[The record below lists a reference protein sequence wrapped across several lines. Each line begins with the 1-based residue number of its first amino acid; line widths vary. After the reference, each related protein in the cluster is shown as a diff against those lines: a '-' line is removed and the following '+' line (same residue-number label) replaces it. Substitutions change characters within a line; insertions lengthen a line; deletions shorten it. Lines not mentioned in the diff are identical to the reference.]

1 MSRLAKQAELLKLAR
16 FLDVEPAELSALA
29 PVAADDVRALREQV
43 TRASFAND
51 DAFFKRVVAASK
63 LLPVPVLAMVAE
75 KVLGPLLSA
84 RVAGQMDVKRGV
96 GIAGRLPPKFLA
108 DVCLSLDPGHTREL
122 IAAIPVEQIV
132 KVALELARR
141 EEHVTMGRFVDIIGD
156 QAIRAVLDAITDN
169 AHLLRIAFFAEN
181 KHRLDAIIGLLSEAR
196 LVEVIHTAASSADLW
211 PEALGLMQHLSPAVR
226 GRLGDLAAGLEEEVL
241 TSMAVSIRAHGL
253 WGDALPIVSSMSE
266 VSKARF
272 ANLPAVQD
280 EAMLTDI
287 LLAAGRY
294 GVWPELL
301 PLVRLMDQDGK
312 ARCARVAEH
321 LDGEQLLQIAEVA
334 AAHALWP
341 EMIELVALM
350 QPQLRLDTMALLGI
364 APARVVESLV
374 PAIEQTQS
382 WALINEAWPRMGAG
396 ARDRLIAVAQAAGLA
411 DRIAPQAESAA
422 PMPITPRAAAAAGAG
437 AAGAVDWRP
446 VLAQLEQHAAAFTS
460 QQAVA
465 DEGLERLAAQQ
476 RRLADTLAA
485 VQEQNARMQQEQSG
499 LRGAI
504 TVLTLVSGVAMM
516 FVAAAIVLLVTQVMF
531 RSP

>member
-1 MSRLAKQAELLKLAR
+1 MSRLAQQAELLKLAR
-16 FLDVEPAELSALA
+16 FLDVEPAELSVLG
-29 PVAADDVRALREQV
+29 PVSPDDLRALREQV
-43 TRASFAND
+43 TRASFASD

-96 GIAGRLPPKFLA
+96 GIASRLPSKFLA

-156 QAIRAVLDAITDN
+156 TAIRAVLAAITDN

-181 KHRLDAIIGLLSEAR
+181 KQRLDAIIGLLSEER
-196 LVEVIHTAASSADLW
+196 LVDVIHTAASSADLW
-211 PEALGLMQHLSPAVR
+211 PEALGLMQHLSPEVR
-226 GRLGDLAAGLEEEVL
+226 GRLGDLAASLEEEVL
-241 TSMAVSIRAHGL
+241 TSMAVSIRTHGL

-266 VSKARF
+266 ASKARF

-301 PLVRLMDQDGK
+301 PLVRLMATDGK

-334 AAHALWP
+334 AAHTLWP

-382 WALINEAWPRMGAG
+382 WGLINEAWPRMGAG
-396 ARDRLIAVAQAAGLA
+396 ARDRLMAVAEAAGLA
-411 DRIAPQAESAA
+411 DRID
-422 PMPITPRAAAAAGAG
+422 PRAASPAPAQNPARTAMPASAGPVS
-437 AAGAVDWRP
+437 AVDLRP
-446 VLAQLEQHAAAFTS
+446 VLVQLEHQHAGLADHQVAANERL
-460 QQAVA
+460 
-465 DEGLERLAAQQ
+465 DRLAAQQ
-476 RRLADTLAA
+476 RRLADTLAEL
-485 VQEQNARMQQEQSG
+485 QEQNVRMQQEQRG

-504 TVLTLVSGVAMM
+504 TVLTMVSGVAMV
-516 FVAAAIVLLVTQVMF
+516 FVAAAIVLLVTQVIF
-531 RSP
+531 KP

>member
-1 MSRLAKQAELLKLAR
+1 MSRLAQQAELLKLAR
-16 FLDVEPAELSALA
+16 FLDVDPAELAVLA
-29 PVAADDVRALREQV
+29 PLAADDIRVLREQA

-84 RVAGQMDVKRGV
+84 RVAGQMDIKRGV
-96 GIAGRLPPKFLA
+96 GIASRLPSKFLA

-122 IAAIPVEQIV
+122 IAAIPIAQIV
-132 KVALELARR
+132 EVALELARR
-141 EEHVTMGRFVDIIGD
+141 EEHVTMGRFVDIISD
-156 QAIRAVLDAITDN
+156 AAIRAVLDAITDN

-181 KHRLDAIIGLLSEAR
+181 KQRLDAIINLLPEAR
-196 LVEVIHTAASSADLW
+196 LVDIIHSAASSADLW

-226 GRLGDLAAGLEEEVL
+226 GRLGDLAASLEEEVL
-241 TSMAVSIRAHGL
+241 TSMAVSIRAHAL

-301 PLVRLMDQDGK
+301 PLVRLMDVDGK

-374 PAIEQTQS
+374 PAIEQTQA

-396 ARDRLIAVAQAAGLA
+396 ARDRLMAVAEAAGLA
-411 DRIAPQAESAA
+411 DRIRPAAASAEASSSTSASAEVSASAA
-422 PMPITPRAAAAAGAG
+422 SGLVDLRPM
-437 AAGAVDWRP
+437 
-446 VLAQLEQHAAAFTS
+446 LLQLERQHATLAEHQAAVGNS
-460 QQAVA
+460 
-465 DEGLERLAAQQ
+465 LERIAAQQ
-476 RRLADTLAA
+476 RRLADTLAEA
-485 VQEQNARMQQEQSG
+485 QDQNLRMQQEQRG

-504 TVLTLVSGVAMM
+504 TVLTMVSGVAML
-516 FVAAAIVLLVTQVMF
+516 FVAAAIVLLVTQVIF
-531 RSP
+531 KT